1 MDSKKI
7 EAIAADIDF
16 VKKALIIDLVA
27 RGFSQEDIGDLLG
40 VSQKSVSVMF
50 PKGILNKA
58 KSLSKV

>member
-7 EAIAADIDF
+7 EAIATDIDF

-40 VSQKSVSVMF
+40 VSQKTVSVMF